1 MGRVLRVTIA
11 GLFLVGGL
19 VGCVVLLSGQG
30 LDRAEKWTS
39 LVGVFLSVAIGL
51 IGLVTPRRA
60 AADSGRVVSRTGNAT
75 AVGSGSLANTGLIG
89 DGSAGGSVRD
99 TGDAEARGGGTANTG
114 DDRRGR
120 RA

>member
-11 GLFLVGGL
+11 SLFLVSGV

-39 LVGVFLSVAIGL
+39 LVGVFLSASIGL
-51 IGLVTPRRA
+51 IGLVTGTGRA
-60 AADSGRVVSRTGNAT
+60 EPGRVLSRTGKAT
-75 AVGSGSLANTGLIG
+75 AVGPGSLANSGLIG
-89 DGSAGGSVRD
+89 GAGGSVRN

-120 RA
+120 RP

>member
-11 GLFLVGGL
+11 SLFLVSGL
-19 VGCVVLLSGQG
+19 VGCGVLLSGQG

-39 LVGVFLSVAIGL
+39 LVGVFVSVAIGL
-51 IGLVTPRRA
+51 IGLVTATGKDAGPV
-60 AADSGRVVSRTGNAT
+60 RVLSRTGKAT
-75 AVGSGSLANTGLIG
+75 AVGPGSLANTGLIG
-89 DGSAGGSVRD
+89 GAGGSVRN

-120 RA
+120 RP